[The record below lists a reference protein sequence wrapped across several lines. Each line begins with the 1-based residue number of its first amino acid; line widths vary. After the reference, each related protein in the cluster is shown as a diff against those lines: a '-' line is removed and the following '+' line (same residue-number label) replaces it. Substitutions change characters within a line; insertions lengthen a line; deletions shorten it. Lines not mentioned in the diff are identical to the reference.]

1 MKKQK
6 KIPLVVSIDFDFF
19 IENDPMLDM
28 GHREEGIFLNTMW
41 AIRQAEWMA
50 IRGKTAREMM
60 PMRERP
66 EDFVGQ
72 LRALLD
78 IPFGLPAFAAESHAM
93 LPKALDMAGIA
104 RCDIVNFD
112 AHHDIAYGQCPKNL
126 REKYDCGSWA
136 GHLLDTGRV
145 RNYTQVYP
153 DWRIVWPE
161 LDKETQLMMAAQWEA
176 RFCYWRYFSAD
187 LVGGRSVFAK
197 RKLDIAAV
205 FICRSGCWTP
215 PCYDK
220 DFSLLCRMFGIEPLA
235 ERAEPD
241 IVEHMAAIKEI
252 AEKGSQNGI

>member
-112 AHHDIAYGQCPKNL
+112 AHHDIAYGQCPVSEYSLQTHTESPIPSRTYMAYLDHQRREEVKRQKSAGDYLNL
-126 REKYDCGSWA
+126 
-136 GHLLDTGRV
+136 
-145 RNYTQVYP
+145 
-153 DWRIVWPE
+153 
-161 LDKETQLMMAAQWEA
+161 
-176 RFCYWRYFSAD
+176 SAP
-187 LVGGRSVFAK
+187 R
-197 RKLDIAAV
+197 
-205 FICRSGCWTP
+205 TP
-215 PCYDK
+215 TYA
-220 DFSLLCRMFGIEPLA
+220 S
-235 ERAEPD
+235 
-241 IVEHMAAIKEI
+241 
-252 AEKGSQNGI
+252 S